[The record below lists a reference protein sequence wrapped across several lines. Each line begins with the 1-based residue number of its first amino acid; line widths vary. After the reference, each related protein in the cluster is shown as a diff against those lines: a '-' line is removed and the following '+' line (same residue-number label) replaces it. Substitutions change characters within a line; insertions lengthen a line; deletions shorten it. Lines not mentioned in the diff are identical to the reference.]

1 MSLRIPACLGLVLL
15 STAACSS
22 YRQHDVATVSLA
34 DQVAAVKVD
43 HAPAPMRITAM
54 TYVPDNQA
62 SARGGVYR
70 VQQ

>member
-22 YRQHDVATVSLA
+22 YQQSEVQPMSLA

-43 HAPAPMRITAM
+43 HAPLPLHITA
-54 TYVPDNQA
+54 TYLPDNQA
-62 SARGGVYR
+62 SAHYVPYR